1 MIIFS
6 ADYLITPFRNHNI
19 FSQVPD
25 ARTVP
30 FCHVAV
36 QENSPMLD
44 FEVNLRLM
52 KVGSI
57 TYQQEE
63 DI

>member
-1 MIIFS
+1 MIISS
-6 ADYLITPFRNHNI
+6 ADYLITPFRHHNI

-52 KVGSI
+52 KVG
-57 TYQQEE
+57 
-63 DI
+63 